1 VKRQSP
7 DALTPGQKAA
17 LEGRDPAAA
26 YEVTI
31 SRGGKAVTDLGGG
44 RLRVS
49 VPMTPGAGRSGH
61 DYRIYYLPES
71 GTAEK
76 QPASFVNG
84 RPVFWVSHC
93 STFAAVYEPAKNGF
107 TDVADGQFYTDPV
120 LWAVSGG
127 ITTGTGA
134 DTFSPDASC
143 TRAQMVTFL
152 WRATG
157 SPKPEG
163 VANPFK
169 DVPEDAWYRD
179 AVLWAVQA
187 GVTNGTGADT
197 FSPDQTVTRAQCV
210 TFLWRDA
217 TERADTSAS
226 AAFKDVPT
234 DAWYSRAVAWAAGEK
249 ITLGTG
255 DAVFSPDNPC
265 KRSEIVTFLYRYF
278 HSAL

>member
-1 VKRQSP
+1 
-7 DALTPGQKAA
+7 
-17 LEGRDPAAA
+17 
-26 YEVTI
+26 
-31 SRGGKAVTDLGGG
+31 
-44 RLRVS
+44 
-49 VPMTPGAGRSGH
+49 MTPGAGRSGH

-84 RPVFWVSHC
+84 RQVFWVSHC
-93 STFAAVYEPAKNGF
+93 STFAAVYEHAKNGF

-169 DVPEDAWYRD
+169 DVPAGQYYTDA
-179 AVLWAVQA
+179 ALWAAENQITT
-187 GVTNGTGADT
+187 GYTDGTFRPDGAC
-197 FSPDQTVTRAQCV
+197 TRGQ
-210 TFLWRDA
+210 
-217 TERADTSAS
+217 
-226 AAFKDVPT
+226 
-234 DAWYSRAVAWAAGEK
+234 
-249 ITLGTG
+249 
-255 DAVFSPDNPC
+255 
-265 KRSEIVTFLYRYF
+265 IVTFLYRAY
-278 HSAL
+278 S